1 MMESDLVIE
10 KALENFDL
18 FPLPESPLKNLSL
31 LEELQHR
38 LRGTK
43 PFANI
48 DVLFIQHHL
57 GPFIGRLHAMIASGL
72 EPNRTWF
79 VDIPYSS
86 NPDVIEELG
95 ELGFS
100 VHQMTAPFDD
110 PLSNYGSAQAR
121 RVSSLMELFAKRKN
135 PGPLL
140 VIDDGA
146 YFARY
151 LNSLITNSPGQLEHY
166 VGTSV
171 VEQTT
176 RGHRYLCNN
185 ALEVIMRCGLS
196 VVSIAKCKTKRKF
209 EGPFIGAAVSRAM
222 RRSIGEERI
231 SNAKHIAVIGCGVVG
246 NATAREI
253 CRISPD
259 ATIDVVDIDASA
271 RAKASR
277 LSKNCEGLPQL
288 RDDRE
293 YDIVLGCTGYNS
305 FHLDQRKL
313 LADEAV
319 LASGSS
325 AAIEFNRAGFIEL
338 ADRYE
343 DDEIE
348 IVNRDKAISEGIHAE
363 IFLRQEKGK
372 TFSFLNA
379 GFPVNFDGRLECLPA
394 KIIQATHG
402 LLFTASIQALAQ
414 KGPGIN
420 TLNPDD
426 NEWIFK
432 RAVSELSRSPE
443 LR

>member
-1 MMESDLVIE
+1 MEPDLVIE
-10 KALENFDL
+10 KALENFEL
-18 FPLPESPLKNLSL
+18 FQMPDSPPENLSL

-38 LRGTK
+38 LPETK
-43 PFANI
+43 PFADI

-57 GPFIGRLHAMIASGL
+57 GPFIGRLNSMIASGL
-72 EPNRTWF
+72 DPNRSWF
-79 VDIPYSS
+79 VDIPYST
-86 NPDVIEELG
+86 NPDVFERLG
-95 ELGFS
+95 EFGFPMR
-100 VHQMTAPFDD
+100 QRTTRFDD
-110 PLSNYGSAQAR
+110 PLSNYGSAQAQ
-121 RVSSLMELFAKRKN
+121 RVSALMELLEKRED
-135 PGPLL
+135 PRPLL

-151 LNSLITNSPGQLEHY
+151 LNALKTSSPNQLDSY

-176 RGHRYLCNN
+176 RGHRYLCNE
-185 ALEVIMRCGLS
+185 ALEVIMRCNLS
-196 VVSIAKCKTKRKF
+196 VVSIAKCKTKSEF

-222 RRSIGEERI
+222 KRSIGEKRI
-231 SNAKHIAVIGCGVVG
+231 SDARHIAVIGCGVVG
-246 NATAREI
+246 QATVKEI
-253 CRISPD
+253 CRNCPD
-259 ATIDVVDIDASA
+259 AKIDVVDVAASV
-271 RAKASR
+271 RAKAAH
-277 LSKNCEGLPQL
+277 LSKHCEGLPQL
-288 RDDRE
+288 RDYRE

-313 LADEAV
+313 LADDAI

-348 IVNRDKAISEGIHAE
+348 ILNRNKTISEGIHAP

-372 TFSFLNA
+372 IFSFLNA
-379 GFPVNFDGRLECLPA
+379 GFPVNFDGRIECLPT

-402 LLFTASIQALAQ
+402 LLFTASIQALEQ

-420 TLNPDD
+420 TVNPDD
-426 NEWIFK
+426 DKWIFQK
-432 RAVSELSRSPE
+432 AVSELSNSPE

>member
-1 MMESDLVIE
+1 MKRDLVIE
-10 KALENFDL
+10 KSLENFEL
-18 FPLPESPLKNLSL
+18 FQIPESPSENLSL

-38 LRGTK
+38 LRESK

-72 EPNRTWF
+72 DSNRTWF
-79 VDIPYSS
+79 VDIPYST
-86 NPDVIEELG
+86 NPDVFEKLG

-100 VHQMTAPFDD
+100 VQQRTARFDD
-110 PLSNYGSAQAR
+110 PLSNYGSAQAQ
-121 RVSSLMELFAKRKN
+121 RVSSLMDDLAKRED
-135 PGPLL
+135 PRPLL

-151 LNSLITNSPGQLEHY
+151 LNLLNTYSPSQLDRY

-176 RGHRYLCNN
+176 RGHRYLCND

-196 VVSIAKCKTKRKF
+196 VVSIAKCKTKKEF

-222 RRSIGEERI
+222 KRSIGEERI

-246 NATAREI
+246 EATVTEI
-253 CRISPD
+253 CRICPD
-259 ATIDVVDIDASA
+259 AKIDIVDVDASV

-288 RDDRE
+288 GDHRE
-293 YDIVLGCTGYNS
+293 YNIVIGCTGYNS

-325 AAIEFNRAGFIEL
+325 AAIEFNRTGFIEL

-348 IVNRDKAISEGIHAE
+348 ILDRIKTISEGIHAD

-379 GFPVNFDGRLECLPA
+379 GFPVNFDGRLECLPT

-402 LLFTASIQALAQ
+402 LLFTASIQALARE
-414 KGPGIN
+414 GPGIN
-420 TLNPDD
+420 TINPDD
-426 NEWIFK
+426 DEWIFK
-432 RAVSELSRSPE
+432 RAVSELSNSPE

>member
-1 MMESDLVIE
+1 MKSDLVIE

-18 FPLPESPLKNLSL
+18 FQIGKSPPENLSI

-38 LRGTK
+38 LQKTK

-57 GPFIGRLHAMIASGL
+57 GPFIGRLRSMIVSGL
-72 EPNRTWF
+72 DPNRSWF
-79 VDIPYSS
+79 VDIPYSTNS
-86 NPDVIEELG
+86 NVVEKLG
-95 ELGFS
+95 QLGFPA
-100 VHQMTAPFDD
+100 HQRTTRFDD
-110 PLSNYGSAQAR
+110 PLSNYGSAQAQ
-121 RVSSLMELFAKRKN
+121 RVASLMEILAKRED
-135 PGPLL
+135 PRPLL

-151 LNSLITNSPGQLEHY
+151 LNSLKTYAPNQLDSF
-166 VGTSV
+166 VGTTL

-176 RGHRYLCNN
+176 RGHRYLCNE
-185 ALEVIMRCGLS
+185 APEVIMRCNLS
-196 VVSIAKCKTKRKF
+196 VVSIARCKTKSEF

-222 RRSIGEERI
+222 KRSIGEERI

-246 NATAREI
+246 EATVREI
-253 CRISPD
+253 CRNCPD
-259 ATIDVVDIDASA
+259 AKIDVVDVDASV
-271 RAKASR
+271 RAKAAQ
-277 LSKNCEGLPQL
+277 LSKHCEGLPQL
-288 RDDRE
+288 RDYCE

-313 LADEAV
+313 LADDAI

-348 IVNRDKAISEGIHAE
+348 ILNRDKTISEGIHAP

-372 TFSFLNA
+372 IFSFLNA
-379 GFPVNFDGRLECLPA
+379 GFPVNFDGRIECLPT

-402 LLFTASIQALAQ
+402 LLFTASIQAMAQ

-420 TLNPDD
+420 TINPDD
-426 NEWIFK
+426 DNWIFK
-432 RAVSELSRSPE
+432 KAVSELSNSPE